1 MGNPP
6 LRFCAEFSGRLSLSR
21 LCCNTRGTFNFSI
34 PMCRSGSDESLAQKG
49 TNTGQMDM
57 QLDATF
63 RVTYEHRLRCTR
75 SVFETDNPLL
85 PTLISHSDSSR
96 ARFVVFVDGGLVA
109 AAPDYPSQ
117 IRAFFQAHADTLEL
131 IGVPNVLPG
140 GEVAKQ
146 DRRTL
151 DQALAMISDAHL
163 CRRSYVLVVGGGA
176 LLDTVGLATSLA
188 HRGLRLIR
196 VATTTLSQSDSA
208 LGVKNGIN
216 AFNQKN
222 YLGVY
227 DVPWAVIHDEA
238 TLATLGDGDWINGF
252 SEAVKVALLKDGAFF
267 EEIEQ
272 NADAIRA
279 RDEGAALPIL
289 RKSAKHHFDHITQN
303 GDPFERG
310 EARPLDFGHWAA
322 HKLEQQSGY
331 GIRHGAAVAIG
342 LALDVTYARL
352 QGWLAPVEHERIL
365 HCLDALG
372 FALFDAVMEDSIAL
386 MQGLAEFQ
394 EHLGGQRSIP
404 MIRAIGDAFEVH
416 EIDETV
422 MREALAWLRAWQPAM
437 VEPGSV
443 IR

>member
-1 MGNPP
+1 
-6 LRFCAEFSGRLSLSR
+6 
-21 LCCNTRGTFNFSI
+21 
-34 PMCRSGSDESLAQKG
+34 
-49 TNTGQMDM
+49 M

-63 RVTYEHRLRCTR
+63 RVAYEHRLRCTR
-75 SVFETDNPLL
+75 GLFETDNPLL
-85 PTLISHSDSSR
+85 PTLVEGSGTSR
-96 ARFVVFVDGGLVA
+96 ARFVVFVDSGLA
-109 AAPDYPSQ
+109 AATPNCLAQ
-117 IRAFFQAHADTLEL
+117 IETYFQTHADSLEL
-131 IGVPNVLPG
+131 IGSPHVLPG

-146 DRRTL
+146 DRKTL
-151 DQALAMISDAHL
+151 DRALEIISEAHL

-238 TLATLGDGDWINGF
+238 TLSTLGDGDWAAGF
-252 SEAVKVALLKDGAFF
+252 SEAVKVALLKDAAFY
-267 EEIEQ
+267 EAIER

-279 RDEGAALPIL
+279 RDEEAALPIL
-289 RKSAKHHFDHITQN
+289 RASAKHHFDHITQN

-322 HKLEQQSGY
+322 HKLEQLSSY

-352 QGWLAPVEHERIL
+352 RGWLAPADQERIL

-372 FALFDAVMEDSIAL
+372 FALFHPVMVDSAAL
-386 MQGLAEFQ
+386 MQGLADFQ

-416 EIDETV
+416 EIDESV
-422 MREALAWLRAWQPAM
+422 MREALAWLGAWQPAM
-437 VEPGSV
+437 AEPGSG